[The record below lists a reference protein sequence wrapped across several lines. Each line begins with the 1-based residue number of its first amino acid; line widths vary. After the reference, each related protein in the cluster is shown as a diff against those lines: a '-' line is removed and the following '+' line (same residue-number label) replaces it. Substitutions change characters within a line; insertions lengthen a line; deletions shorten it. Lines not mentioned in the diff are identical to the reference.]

1 MHILLYFSV
10 HILISHTFVMLV
22 TCAAVPAWRYN
33 LRISKFSKSVT
44 EKASEICFCCDF
56 DDVVDHK
63 EGHLVSGL

>member
-1 MHILLYFSV
+1 
-10 HILISHTFVMLV
+10 MLV